1 MFSTPSAPANAGPTQ
16 PWPADQVEHW
26 PIERL
31 FPYRRN
37 PRLIAGGPRENRPYR
52 QPGRTPRYG
61 RMRSS
66 NRFIAP
72 VVRARGAARRSS
84 FATEG

>member
-1 MFSTPSAPANAGPTQ
+1 MFSIPSAPANARPTR

-37 PRLIAGGPRENRPYR
+37 PRLIAGRSGKIARIVG
-52 QPGRTPRYG
+52 PGRTPRYG
-61 RMRSS
+61 
-66 NRFIAP
+66 
-72 VVRARGAARRSS
+72 G
-84 FATEG
+84 